1 MTITRSG
8 SSTPS
13 ARSTPRGSKAT
24 TSSPARRNAAAAG
37 LESPPPRART
47 SSSSSAVG
55 LLDARNGRHSFAF
68 SVGSAA
74 TEELCTELT
83 SRASNLDEN
92 VRILDR
98 KVSEY
103 TEALRTAEATLQ
115 SEQEAHTGTKQQLAQ
130 LEPTSEADLNM
141 AKDALALER
150 AAHAA
155 TKADLHALQASV
167 RASFAILS
175 PAEA

>member
-1 MTITRSG
+1 MTLTRSTSSTSST

-13 ARSTPRGSKAT
+13 TRRTPRGSKTNSAP
-24 TSSPARRNAAAAG
+24 PAH
-37 LESPPPRART
+37 
-47 SSSSSAVG
+47 
-55 LLDARNGRHSFAF
+55 ARNGKHSFAF

-74 TEELCTELT
+74 TEDFCTELT
-83 SRASNLDEN
+83 SRASNLDER
-92 VRILDR
+92 VRVLDR

-115 SEQEAHTGTKQQLAQ
+115 SEQEAHTVTKQQLAE
-130 LEPTSEADLNM
+130 LGLTSEADLNM

>member
-1 MTITRSG
+1 M
-8 SSTPS
+8 
-13 ARSTPRGSKAT
+13 
-24 TSSPARRNAAAAG
+24 N
-37 LESPPPRART
+37 
-47 SSSSSAVG
+47 
-55 LLDARNGRHSFAF
+55 FAF

-74 TEELCTELT
+74 TEDFCTELT
-83 SRASNLDEN
+83 SRASNLDER
-92 VRILDR
+92 VRVLDR

-115 SEQEAHTGTKQQLAQ
+115 SEQEAHTVTKQQLAE
-130 LEPTSEADLNM
+130 LGLTSEADLNM